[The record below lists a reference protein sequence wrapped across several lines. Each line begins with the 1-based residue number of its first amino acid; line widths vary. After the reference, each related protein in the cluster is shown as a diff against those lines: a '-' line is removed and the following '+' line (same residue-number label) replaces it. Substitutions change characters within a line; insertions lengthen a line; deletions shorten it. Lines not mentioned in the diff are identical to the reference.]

1 MGHSKGKARNVR
13 RFYKN
18 LDKFKAELLHDDPKA
33 VIIMGGDF
41 NARVTQDAPHTR
53 HPAVG
58 PYSGSLTENK
68 NGSLLKAFCHRNRMA
83 IMDFFYQHPA
93 TRKNTWLSNTFRK
106 AKAFWA
112 EKGQCIDHFL
122 VHYALKN
129 AGLIMDVRVRAN
141 DLSLASD
148 HRPQIMYLNPHRA
161 RPLARRL
168 PRPPKAATRVV
179 DVRRNLG
186 SKGWLE
192 EPGPDGQI
200 PKEIYQAELAAALDA
215 LVSEENLAKADLTE
229 LAATIKTTITTCA
242 QQHLCPKQRAP
253 ARNRA
258 ITAATLDEIN
268 KRNRLL
274 HIARKEDKREL
285 WNTTPRSQRPHHIH
299 LAEQQELVARL
310 VEADKVAATTR
321 EINGMNDARKAGTI
335 REMWHELRRMEKRHN
350 ATIRRIVRLRGP
362 DGQLIEGG
370 PEAHAE
376 CMGKHF
382 QAKFNR
388 ITNIT
393 TPMPDTPN
401 EPLTDSL
408 DPLPPMKPYYIEV
421 QEKRAAKAVEELKR
435 QEAAEGLAALQ
446 HGRPPQVPNN
456 NMPKGKEP
464 ITSQEYKRALS
475 KCKNNKSADKDGLSA
490 ELAKLGGEAM
500 ETVFIKMFNRAL
512 ETGKL
517 PRHFQIQQL
526 IPLFKKD
533 ARDDCNNYRPIAI
546 TDFIYKLF
554 SYIIYLRLLPQL
566 EPFLLDEQRG
576 FRPNRG
582 TGDAIFTLIR
592 LAEECRRKGEK
603 VYVAFLDIKQ
613 AYDSVPPEIMLT
625 ILRQYYRVDAGLVDL
640 ISLIY
645 TDCQGEVFFDG
656 ATSTRFPINIG
667 VKQGCML
674 SPLLFSAFL
683 DFVMR
688 QSLPE
693 LRRWGVK
700 WEYARE
706 AIAPIMNS
714 NNGNA
719 AAYFSEHPHRN
730 MDQLFRKIIVGL
742 LYADDMAL
750 TSSSAIG
757 LQHMVTALNGALKA
771 WGLTLCPKKSRCM
784 VFIGD
789 GNHTPRLDIRVEGK
803 KMAQV
808 GEFCYLG
815 TIISADGTCSATID
829 DRIRKAWFRLHQ
841 SHYIWRLRG
850 LTRKA
855 RATFF
860 RCIVLTTFFHG
871 CERWT
876 PSKADMTKLRMNHHN
891 MLAKALNIP
900 HWHRSRVPRAQLRH
914 LMDDISDVDSHLEM
928 RMLRIK

>member
-1 MGHSKGKARNVR
+1 
-13 RFYKN
+13 
-18 LDKFKAELLHDDPKA
+18 
-33 VIIMGGDF
+33 
-41 NARVTQDAPHTR
+41 
-53 HPAVG
+53 
-58 PYSGSLTENK
+58 
-68 NGSLLKAFCHRNRMA
+68 
-83 IMDFFYQHPA
+83 
-93 TRKNTWLSNTFRK
+93 
-106 AKAFWA
+106 
-112 EKGQCIDHFL
+112 
-122 VHYALKN
+122 
-129 AGLIMDVRVRAN
+129 
-141 DLSLASD
+141 
-148 HRPQIMYLNPHRA
+148 
-161 RPLARRL
+161 
-168 PRPPKAATRVV
+168 VV

-370 PEAHAE
+370 PEENAE

-435 QEAAEGLAALQ
+435 QEAAEGPAALQ

-554 SYIIYLRLLPQL
+554 RLLPQL

-582 TGDAIFTLIR
+582 TGDAI
-592 LAEECRRKGEK
+592 
-603 VYVAFLDIKQ
+603 
-613 AYDSVPPEIMLT
+613 
-625 ILRQYYRVDAGLVDL
+625 
-640 ISLIY
+640 
-645 TDCQGEVFFDG
+645 
-656 ATSTRFPINIG
+656 
-667 VKQGCML
+667 
-674 SPLLFSAFL
+674 
-683 DFVMR
+683 
-688 QSLPE
+688 
-693 LRRWGVK
+693 LRRHF
-700 WEYARE
+700 Y
-706 AIAPIMNS
+706 P
-714 NNGNA
+714 
-719 AAYFSEHPHRN
+719 
-730 MDQLFRKIIVGL
+730 
-742 LYADDMAL
+742 
-750 TSSSAIG
+750 
-757 LQHMVTALNGALKA
+757 
-771 WGLTLCPKKSRCM
+771 
-784 VFIGD
+784 
-789 GNHTPRLDIRVEGK
+789 HTPR
-803 KMAQV
+803 
-808 GEFCYLG
+808 
-815 TIISADGTCSATID
+815 
-829 DRIRKAWFRLHQ
+829 
-841 SHYIWRLRG
+841 RG
-850 LTRKA
+850 MQT
-855 RATFF
+855 
-860 RCIVLTTFFHG
+860 
-871 CERWT
+871 
-876 PSKADMTKLRMNHHN
+876 
-891 MLAKALNIP
+891 
-900 HWHRSRVPRAQLRH
+900 
-914 LMDDISDVDSHLEM
+914 
-928 RMLRIK
+928 